1 MARFVLCRQ
10 GHAHDGTAKDWA
22 IAIIGDAVV
31 VRSGPMGSRL
41 QEQKLARGTRPLSQ
55 EAEGELTRRR
65 AEGYQILGIAV
76 EKGDSTLIVESQWE
90 WDTAIPVNPAPSE
103 GTSSPAVASAPQE
116 NPTTA
121 PKSQFDAKLLVSYS
135 LKAPSLQVLEDGFAR
150 LPHVLPALQIN
161 WVAKGK
167 LRVPGV
173 KGWALPLK
181 HKGLGEVNSPGFLR
195 EGAPVEALLVLAALR
210 GQQDIE
216 LEMTNRSDFLIE
228 KIDDDAQL
236 LADFNTS
243 IAELRQLGADQ
254 VGLIAKP
261 VLFFAK
267 ALPSFGF

>member
-1 MARFVLCRQ
+1 MARFILCRH
-10 GHAHDGTAKDWA
+10 GYAHDGTAKDWA

-31 VRSGPMGSRL
+31 VRFGPMGSRL
-41 QEQKLARGTRPLSQ
+41 QEQKLARGTKPLSQ
-55 EAEGELTRRR
+55 EAEGELTRRQS
-65 AEGYQILGIAV
+65 EGYQILGIAV
-76 EKGDSTLIVESQWE
+76 EQADSTLVVESSWQ
-90 WDTAIPVNPAPSE
+90 WDTPIPVNPAPPKDA
-103 GTSSPAVASAPQE
+103 SSQE
-116 NPTTA
+116 EPKTA
-121 PKSQFDAKLLVSYS
+121 PKSKFDAKLLVSYS
-135 LKAPSLQVLEDGFAR
+135 LKAPSLQVLETGFAL
-150 LPHVLPALQIN
+150 LPHLLPAIQIT
-161 WVAKGK
+161 WVSIGK

-195 EGAPVEALLVLAALR
+195 EGAPIEALLVLAALR

-228 KIDDDAQL
+228 KIDEDAQL
-236 LADFNTS
+236 LADFHTNV
-243 IAELRQLGADQ
+243 AELRQLGAEQ